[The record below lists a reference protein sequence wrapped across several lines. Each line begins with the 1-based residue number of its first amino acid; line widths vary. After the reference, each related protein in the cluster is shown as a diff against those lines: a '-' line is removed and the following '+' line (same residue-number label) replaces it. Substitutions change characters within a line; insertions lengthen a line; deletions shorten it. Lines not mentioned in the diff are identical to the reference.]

1 MLLAPSVLRSVTV
14 MFALSRGPVCV
25 CLRLDR
31 NGIGDSGCTAL
42 ARAIQSM
49 PRLSQLEY
57 VKTLLVVVVVV
68 LSALAV
74 ECRLQ
79 MCSYRPR
86 GRCR

>member
-57 VKTLLVVVVVV
+57 VPTLLVVVVVS
-68 LSALAV
+68 SALAV

-79 MCSYRPR
+79 LCSYRPR
-86 GRCR
+86 GR